1 MTIEQPEGG
10 DQYQGIVPLV
20 AARLSDC
27 LEQYFERSEQLPS
40 RMMLAATPDRAA
52 GLLLQ
57 RVALGASES
66 AAEIAEADDAWHRLG
81 LLAGTVSARELLDTP
96 CRELLGRLFPE
107 DDIRLFE
114 GTPVFFQCSCSRE
127 RVAGILQALGGD
139 EVGNCSASAATSRCA
154 ANSAIAPGAS
164 MRSMSRASSRQAR
177 RGRLRREFT
186 SPCILDRMS
195 IRPPVQVSFEFFP
208 PNDESMER
216 TLWASIER
224 LEPLAPRFVSVTYGA
239 DGSTRDRTHRVISRV
254 QRETR
259 LTGAPHLTCIGA
271 SRGEIKDIARSYW
284 DEGIRHIV
292 ALRGDPPAGSGP
304 YAPRKDGF
312 AYAAD
317 LVAGLKDVADFEIS
331 VAAYPETHP
340 EALSP
345 QQDLDNLKRKLDA
358 GAARA
363 ITQFFFDTDCFLRF
377 RDACARPRH
386 PGRDGAR
393 HPADHAPPAAPEIRG
408 TLRGLGPGWLVERFE
423 GLDDDP
429 ETRKMI
435 AASVAIEQVAR
446 LRREGVEEF
455 HFYTLNRAEL
465 TYAICHALGL
475 RAAA

>member
-1 MTIEQPEGG
+1 
-10 DQYQGIVPLV
+10 
-20 AARLSDC
+20 
-27 LEQYFERSEQLPS
+27 
-40 RMMLAATPDRAA
+40 
-52 GLLLQ
+52 
-57 RVALGASES
+57 
-66 AAEIAEADDAWHRLG
+66 
-81 LLAGTVSARELLDTP
+81 
-96 CRELLGRLFPE
+96 
-107 DDIRLFE
+107 
-114 GTPVFFQCSCSRE
+114 
-127 RVAGILQALGGD
+127 
-139 EVGNCSASAATSRCA
+139 
-154 ANSAIAPGAS
+154 
-164 MRSMSRASSRQAR
+164 
-177 RGRLRREFT
+177 
-186 SPCILDRMS
+186 MS
-195 IRPPVQVSFEFFP
+195 IRPSVQVSFEFFP
-208 PNDESMER
+208 PNDEAMER

-292 ALRGDPPAGSGP
+292 ALRGDPSAGSGP
-304 YAPRKDGF
+304 YAPHKDGF

-317 LVAGLKDVADFEIS
+317 LVSGLKEVADFEIS

-345 QQDLDNLKRKLDA
+345 QLDLENLKRKIDA

-363 ITQFFFDTDCFLRF
+363 ITQFFFDADCFLRF
-377 RDACARPRH
+377 RDACANRGIRAAMV
-386 PGRDGAR
+386 PGILPITRLPQLLKFAARCGASV
-393 HPADHAPPAAPEIRG
+393 PA
-408 TLRGLGPGWLVERFE
+408 WLVERFE
-423 GLDDDP
+423 GLDDDA